1 MPAHAPSGLVL
12 HHEVGHF
19 SKTPKS
25 HFHKKFTE
33 QQHWHGN
40 EQSSVERD
48 NPLTANP
55 ILGNLTGL

>member
-1 MPAHAPSGLVL
+1 M
-12 HHEVGHF
+12 
-19 SKTPKS
+19 KS
-25 HFHKKFTE
+25 HFYKKFTE

-40 EQSSVERD
+40 EQPSVERD